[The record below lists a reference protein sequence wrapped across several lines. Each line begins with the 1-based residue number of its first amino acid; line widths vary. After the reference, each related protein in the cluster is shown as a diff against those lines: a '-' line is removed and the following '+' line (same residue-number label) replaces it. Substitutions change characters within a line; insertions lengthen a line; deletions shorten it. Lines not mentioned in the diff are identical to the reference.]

1 MKLLIFLKIF
11 ITFHFSFLIAEEIEC
26 QGAVLRILN
35 KATNEKSYFTVPLS
49 QTLEL
54 DNTNIIVHRCVKVEQ
69 DEGNDEIALI
79 SHKLSNDQNAKFSF
93 FGWIFK
99 TSQYINSPKNSVFD
113 IKLEECLLE
122 DPIFLK
128 NSKFI

>member
-1 MKLLIFLKIF
+1 MRSLILLKLFFTLHIGFL
-11 ITFHFSFLIAEEIEC
+11 LAEEIEC

-35 KATNEKSYFTVPLS
+35 KATNEKSFFTVPLS

-54 DNTNIIVHRCVKVEQ
+54 NNTDIIVHRCVKVEKV
-69 DEGNDEIALI
+69 DGNDEVALI
-79 SHKLSNDQNAKFSF
+79 SHKLANSEKTEFSF

-99 TSQYINSPKNSVFD
+99 SSQYISSPKNSVYD
-113 IKLEECLLE
+113 IKLEECLVE

-128 NSKFI
+128 NNDTI